1 MSLRFERQ
9 DNCPVC
15 ETAPVEATRHYR
27 MMTVFG
33 IQVEYAHCDNCGIL
47 WQTSRLADDYLPEY
61 YRDVYRQIT
70 SPSQANRD
78 QTKKVGHIRAA
89 IQVGWLA
96 QFIGNRTSVL
106 DYGCSGGWLLDELAK
121 LDLKVYGVEMDRSEL
136 TAPARAQHQIYD
148 DISEAPQVDII
159 TMSHVVEH
167 FNHPLPAMRQIYD
180 HLKPGGLLFVDVPNY
195 RGLPGYGTGLH
206 HPVCYDAASLA
217 RMLGM
222 VGFDILEHSFY
233 DWDNTPMDKYLMM
246 AATKPS
252 KRQRRK

>member
-1 MSLRFERQ
+1 
-9 DNCPVC
+9 
-15 ETAPVEATRHYR
+15 
-27 MMTVFG
+27 
-33 IQVEYAHCDNCGIL
+33 
-47 WQTSRLADDYLPEY
+47 
-61 YRDVYRQIT
+61 
-70 SPSQANRD
+70 
-78 QTKKVGHIRAA
+78 
-89 IQVGWLA
+89 
-96 QFIGNRTSVL
+96 
-106 DYGCSGGWLLDELAK
+106 
-121 LDLKVYGVEMDRSEL
+121 
-136 TAPARAQHQIYD
+136 
-148 DISEAPQVDII
+148 
-159 TMSHVVEH
+159 
-167 FNHPLPAMRQIYD
+167 MRQIYD